1 MWNSTPKENNKNDHV
16 ELNPI
21 LMPLRSSSFDL
32 IAFPREKCKV
42 YEKIADDGQKISDD
56 LS

>member
-42 YEKIADDGQKISDD
+42 YEKIADDGQKVSDD